1 MAAASDDTFKG
12 PKLAP
17 FNPSGDVVIAT
28 ALRLL
33 QLRPADVLYDLGCGD
48 ARLLLAAADPAAAPA
63 GCAAAARCVGVE
75 YDGAVYARA
84 LARVAAYESS
94 EERGGC
100 CPGSVGARVEVRH
113 GNALTTDVGEATA
126 LFVYLVP
133 EGMKAVKPKLLEAMA
148 RGARVV
154 TYIFSLPGLVPDTVE
169 LYKGTKIYLYT
180 AAANAAAAAAA
191 AAAAGSSGTSGAP
204 ADVQGAAGAGGGRCR
219 GGGGAGGA
227 GAGGAL
233 FLKFLRAVVAERDAM
248 NDG

>member
-1 MAAASDDTFKG
+1 MEPTGDDSCKG

-84 LARVAAYESS
+84 LARVAAYEK
-94 EERGGC
+94 ER
-100 CPGSVGARVEVRH
+100 CPGVGARVEVRH
-113 GNALTTDVGEATA
+113 GNALTTDVGEASA

-133 EGMKAVKPKLLEAMA
+133 AGMKQVKPKLLEAMA

-154 TYIFSLPGLVPDTVE
+154 TYIFSLPGLVPDAVE

-180 AAANAAAAAAA
+180 AAANADAAAAAA
-191 AAAAGSSGTSGAP
+191 AAAADGSSGTRGAP
-204 ADVQGAAGAGGGRCR
+204 ADDQGAAGAGGRRCR
-219 GGGGAGGA
+219 GGGGGA
-227 GAGGAL
+227 P
-233 FLKFLRAVVAERDAM
+233 FLKFLRAVVAERRHDER
-248 NDG
+248 